1 MEQSVE
7 ESPMPGQEDHIEEEF
22 VINDS
27 EESLRQSQE
36 YVLKEEF
43 LYQK

>member
-1 MEQSVE
+1 
-7 ESPMPGQEDHIEEEF
+7 MPNQDDHIEEEF

-27 EESLRQSQE
+27 EESLRESQD